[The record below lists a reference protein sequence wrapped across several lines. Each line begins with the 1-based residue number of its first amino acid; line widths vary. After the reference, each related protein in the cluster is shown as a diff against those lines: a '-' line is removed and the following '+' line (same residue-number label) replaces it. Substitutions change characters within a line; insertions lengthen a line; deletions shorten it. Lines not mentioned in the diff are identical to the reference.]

1 MYNDSISRRKTM
13 GDVDV
18 LWHDGEYHL
27 FHLVLP
33 SHDYVAHAVSQDG
46 LNWERVENALFIG
59 HPGGWDDHMLW
70 TVHVSRDPHRP
81 GQWRMFYT
89 GLSRGDCGAIQ
100 RIGLAR
106 SGDLRHWEKVRDV
119 ARPAEPHDSAAARG
133 RESAWPLAAEPP
145 HYEHQPQDGR
155 TWVSFRDPFYY
166 HDGERGWL
174 LMAARTSHG
183 PGIRR
188 GCVGLAEEVAPDVF
202 DLRPPLHRPGQY
214 DDIEAP
220 NLFQLQSRHY
230 LVGSIR
236 EDAKIRYWCA
246 DTMDGPWGNFF
257 DNVLLAGGNYA
268 GRISFDDHGPLIWN
282 FYTPNPNVRD
292 QQNLMPPPKRL
303 ACNGEGRLRAAS
315 FEAFDR
321 LDNQLVEGRDL
332 TPLAP
337 LLENQHAKSR
347 FEPDSSRMTLTSEAG
362 FEAFLLRPRVGCFRF
377 SARLEMSG
385 LGKCGLAF
393 RVDPESTDGYYL
405 SLDLL
410 KGVAQVRAWGH
421 REGPG
426 GEQAFEFNS
435 LQAGYWRPAAQPG
448 CDISLLALG
457 NYLEFSIDGCVLLSL
472 ADGSYSA
479 GRLGLYVESAC
490 LQVQEPRLEHLQTL
504 THPTS
509 ELPAG

>member
-321 LDNQLVEGRDL
+321 LDQVGQAVIIDVGEGKDIHPKDKQ
-332 TPLAP
+332 T
-337 LLENQHAKSR
+337 
-347 FEPDSSRMTLTSEAG
+347 
-362 FEAFLLRPRVGCFRF
+362 VGDRL
-377 SARLEMSG
+377 ARLA
-385 LGKCGLAF
+385 LAGPYG
-393 RVDPESTDGYYL
+393 VDIAHAS
-405 SLDLL
+405 
-410 KGVAQVRAWGH
+410 
-421 REGPG
+421 
-426 GEQAFEFNS
+426 
-435 LQAGYWRPAAQPG
+435 
-448 CDISLLALG
+448 
-457 NYLEFSIDGCVLLSL
+457 
-472 ADGSYSA
+472 
-479 GRLGLYVESAC
+479 
-490 LQVQEPRLEHLQTL
+490 PRLESYEVQDGQVLLTLQDCGRGLATFDTNQVQGFAIAGADRQWVWATAEIVQPNQVIVSSDQVPEPVAVRYAWADNPVCNL
-504 THPTS
+504 YS
-509 ELPAG
+509 QSGLPVTPFRTDDWPGVTAGKR